1 LRQKNEL
8 DLYRKYFD
16 RVEEL
21 MMETEKTAPYAT
33 IALRRGLPILDR
45 KLRSLLEE
53 IQVKAKTAFQVSKG
67 TFTEEITKAV
77 NSEIQKWEIGSQEE
91 MSYYVNNLVV
101 VLKSKIPLSPE
112 NKGIIDMIEHMKN
125 ERDLTKQYSILPTI
139 IALIPTVNVI
149 PEQELN
155 QKLLKFD
162 QVYDDIA
169 TIKDKLSCI
178 SFDISNIKWNSADIV
193 SNLKTMKEKLENL
206 NRIEGLNALSIEN
219 LHCSQKDILNELN
232 INILESLNEIGILAK
247 KLPNK
252 EDTQKILDSV
262 NKLKQT
268 KPEILFKKSLDIIA
282 LIGFAIEVF
291 PYLHL

>member
-1 LRQKNEL
+1 
-8 DLYRKYFD
+8 
-16 RVEEL
+16 
-21 MMETEKTAPYAT
+21 METEKTAPYAT

-53 IQVKAKTAFQVSKG
+53 IQVKAKTAFQESKG

-219 LHCSQKDILNELN
+219 LNCSQKDILNELN

-252 EDTQKILDSV
+252 EDTQKILYSI
-262 NKLKQT
+262 NKLKQS
-268 KPEILFKKSLDIIA
+268 KPEILFQKSLDIIA
-282 LIGFAIEVF
+282 LIGFAIEIF